1 MEASTLRAREH
12 GSTNGTATQWQE
24 RTRVF
29 LQPIA
34 PPSILGLFGFAGATF
49 IVAAHLAGWYGSTD
63 TPLYLAP
70 FAAVFGGV
78 AQFAAG
84 LFAYR
89 ARDGL
94 ATAMHGMWGSFWIGF
109 GILNVLGAT
118 GALALDNQVFYDAF
132 GYWFFALAAI
142 TACGTLA
149 ALGENIGLVAV
160 LGSLATGAAFLA
172 IGYLTNA
179 APTAGSG
186 WLFAGGWVLIGSA
199 IAAAYVATAMMME
212 GTFGRVVLPLGK
224 LNKKANIP
232 GRELTVPLE
241 FEQGEPGVRHGQ

>member
-1 MEASTLRAREH
+1 M
-12 GSTNGTATQWQE
+12 STNGHADPDRVWDD

-49 IVAAHLAGWYGSTD
+49 IVAAHLAGWYGATD

-84 LFAYR
+84 MFAFR

-94 ATAMHGMWGSFWIGF
+94 ATAMHGMWGSFWIAF
-109 GILNVLGAT
+109 GILNILGAT
-118 GALALDNQVFYDAF
+118 GALTLSGTVFADAF

-142 TACGTLA
+142 TACGA
-149 ALGENIGLVAV
+149 IASLGENLGLFAV
-160 LGSLATGAAFLA
+160 LASLATGSAFLA
-172 IGYLTNA
+172 IGYLTSS
-179 APTAGSG
+179 APEAGAG
-186 WLFAGGWVLIGSA
+186 WLQAGGWVLVGSA
-199 IAAAYVATAMMME
+199 ILATYVATALMTE
-212 GTFGRVVLPLGK
+212 GTFGRVILPLGK
-224 LNKKANIP
+224 LKKQANVP
-232 GRELTVPLE
+232 GRRVTVPLGWE
-241 FEQGEPGVRHGQ
+241 SAEPGVRHGQ